1 MTGATTQ
8 HSDEGTINF
17 NTTVMMKGQ
26 SILTTQHGDSDD
38 EEMAN
43 FFLIMITKII
53 YYIVLTVC

>member
-43 FFLIMITKII
+43 FFF
-53 YYIVLTVC
+53 